1 MKSEDMNFTLLIG
14 PSALTNPS
22 RGALAPASEGRA
34 LRPGAPCVTRDSRE
48 GLKLSQTPAAL
59 RGALGQRALPWA
71 LLGCLALSLLLS
83 AGCKPQESATAPKAA
98 EAPVSVK
105 VVQPHRGEITRT
117 VTLPAVI
124 VANQQ
129 ATLYAKVAGYLKRIN
144 VDKGDAVKEGDV
156 LAEIEVPELLADA
169 ARFKA
174 EAEIAALDYQRAAEA
189 QQKAPDLV
197 PRQSVDEAKAKAE
210 IAKANL
216 ARAETLLGF
225 TKISAPFTGTITRR
239 LVDPGAFVPAATAGS
254 AAQNAALVT
263 LADFRVVRVQVSVP
277 EPEVP
282 LIQNGLPVKVTVDE
296 LPGQTFDGTITRSSQ
311 ALDEATRT
319 MLIEIDLQ
327 NPKNLL
333 RPGMYAGVK
342 IGIEKHP
349 DALLLPVEAV
359 LFEKA
364 GTAVFLL
371 ADGKAKKVP
380 VKTGFNDGSNVEI
393 LEGVNP
399 TDPVIAVGKM
409 ALSNGQAVRNTEGK

>member
-1 MKSEDMNFTLLIG
+1 MKRVGTSVEGRVSRGRGWREIWLRRATPSFVWLIG
-14 PSALTNPS
+14 SVAL
-22 RGALAPASEGRA
+22 
-34 LRPGAPCVTRDSRE
+34 C
-48 GLKLSQTPAAL
+48 
-59 RGALGQRALPWA
+59 
-71 LLGCLALSLLLS
+71 LLLV
-83 AGCKPQESATAPKAA
+83 TACRHKKAPSNAKGA

-105 VVQPHRGEITRT
+105 VLQPKRGDITRS

-129 ATLYAKVAGYLKRIN
+129 ATLYAKVTGYLKRIT
-144 VDKGDAVKEGDV
+144 VDKGDAVKEGDL

-174 EAEIAALDYQRAAEA
+174 EAEIAALDYQRTAEA

-197 PRQSVDEAKAKAE
+197 PRQNVDEAKAKAE
-210 IAKANL
+210 VAKANL

-225 TKISAPFTGTITRR
+225 TKIVAPFTGTITRR
-239 LVDPGAFVPAATAGS
+239 LADPGAFVPAATSGS

-282 LIQNGLPVKVTVDE
+282 LIQNGLPVKVTLDE
-296 LPGQTFDGTITRSSQ
+296 LPGQTFEGRVTRAAQ

-319 MLIEIDLQ
+319 MLTEIDLE

-333 RPGMYAGVK
+333 RPGMYALVK
-342 IGIEKHP
+342 IGIEQHT
-349 DALLLPVEAV
+349 DALLLPTDAV

-364 GTAVFLL
+364 GTSVFLL
-371 ADGKAKKVP
+371 AEGKAKRVP
-380 VKTGFNDGSNVEI
+380 VKTGFNDGTSVEI
-393 LEGVNP
+393 LKGIGP
-399 TDPVIAVGKM
+399 ADSVIAVGKM
-409 ALSNGQAVRNTEGK
+409 ALNNGQAVKTTEGK